1 MIFMNTAPQS
11 AVEPETTPDL
21 CRSLICP
28 ARKASIHSGL
38 THLLWLMLCGSMLC
52 GCTMLNE
59 NVPLLKKPK
68 KSAPVTQT
76 ILTMWTFS
84 SEEEPDGSKTPGFVG
99 KVLFFAAGSDKPI
112 SASGQIEIQVYEQ
125 QGEQWQ
131 LRRKFLS
138 EPDVWKRNERQTAL
152 GTVYDV
158 FVPHDT
164 TLNQRYSLVL
174 KYRSLAGQLV
184 SSPHAQL
191 P

>member
-1 MIFMNTAPQS
+1 MIFLNTASPS
-11 AVEPETTPDL
+11 ALEPETTPAF
-21 CRSLICP
+21 CRSLIYP
-28 ARKASIHSGL
+28 TRKALIHSGL
-38 THLLWLMLCGSMLC
+38 SHLLWLVLCGCMLC
-52 GCTMLNE
+52 GCTMLKE
-59 NVPLLKKPK
+59 HLPLPKKAE
-68 KSAPVTQT
+68 KSAPVQR

-112 SASGQIEIQVYEQ
+112 SANGQIEIQVHEQ

-131 LRRKFLS
+131 LRRKFVS

-164 TLNQRYSLVL
+164 RLNQRYSLVL
-174 KYRSLAGQLV
+174 KYRSLTGQLV
-184 SSPHAQL
+184 SSPHAEL

>member
-1 MIFMNTAPQS
+1 
-11 AVEPETTPDL
+11 
-21 CRSLICP
+21 
-28 ARKASIHSGL
+28 
-38 THLLWLMLCGSMLC
+38 
-52 GCTMLNE
+52 MLNE

-164 TLNQRYSLVL
+164 TLNKRYSLVL

>member
-1 MIFMNTAPQS
+1 MTFMNTAPRS
-11 AVEPETTPDL
+11 ALEPQTTPEL
-21 CRSLICP
+21 CRSLVCP
-28 ARKASIHSGL
+28 ARKASIHLSL
-38 THLLWLMLCGSMLC
+38 THVLWLLLCGSLFC
-52 GCTMLNE
+52 GCTMLKE
-59 NVPLLKKPK
+59 NVPLLKKSE
-68 KSAPVTQT
+68 KSPPVQR

-131 LRRKFLS
+131 LRRKFVS

-174 KYRSLAGQLV
+174 KYKSLSGQLV